1 MRKTG
6 EVLRD
11 YRLRNKLTMERFSEM
26 LDVSQTFVRFLEND
40 TKRVS
45 ERMLGILEKILSE
58 NEIIEIIEYEK
69 FMNIPNYL
77 REAEKKYRKKDI
89 EIENL
94 NITFLNDEQKKKIK
108 EFLSFLEYTQQE
120 GYNKN

>member
-11 YRLRNKLTMERFSEM
+11 YRLKNKLTIEKFAEI

-58 NEIIEIIEYEK
+58 KEIVEIIEYEK
-69 FMNIPNYL
+69 FMNIPDFL
-77 REAEKKYRKKDI
+77 KTAEKKYRKKDI
-89 EIENL
+89 EIETL
-94 NITFLNDEQKKKIK
+94 NISFLNEEQKKKIK
-108 EFLSFLEYTQQE
+108 EFLSFLEYSQQE
-120 GYNKN
+120 GYNKI